1 MIHFCITCENEEGE
15 IQYLDHTRKQENRK
29 LKMFV
34 RFEKKNIRASWRKIQ
49 PRWLSNQGPC
59 SGGGAA
65 LGAMLFPLEFSRQF
79 PYPQNLKKEGKMGK
93 NMEKEDK
100 SGEKGKN

>member
-1 MIHFCITCENEEGE
+1 MIHFCITCEIEEGE

-29 LKMFV
+29 AQNV
-34 RFEKKNIRASWRKIQ
+34 CQVWEKKYSCIMEKNTTPLTLQ
-49 PRWLSNQGPC
+49 PRGMFR
-59 SGGGAA
+59 GAA